1 MKPIQVSVVE
11 IMFRFAGTWFH
22 RGARSTLLRY
32 SFQFAER
39 RELFQQGVPSTYHGL
54 CAVRCF
60 SLQSWAQTLSQ
71 STPVAYAQDLLDA
84 VHSTSGLSWGTTI
97 VVTSLALRVVVT
109 LPLAVYQHHVLAR
122 FANLDREMAGIVQE
136 LKRETTQAVRMFNLN
151 EKQARYLYKKNFKR
165 HLQRLVV
172 RDNCHPLKA
181 ALVVLFQLPLW
192 VSLSVALRNMA
203 FMMPYQDLAAQATY
217 LELSVGGMLWFTN
230 LTQPDPLH
238 IVPILVGITNLMN
251 IEFHVLQRQ
260 KHMAWL
266 RRWITNFMRGLALVS
281 VPVAWIM
288 PADVALYW
296 LCSSGFALGQNMLMA
311 APRFRRA
318 CSIPITASE
327 SQTPFRDVAVRLR
340 QRLDA
345 AFRTSS

>member
-1 MKPIQVSVVE
+1 M
-11 IMFRFAGTWFH
+11 
-22 RGARSTLLRY
+22 
-32 SFQFAER
+32 
-39 RELFQQGVPSTYHGL
+39 
-54 CAVRCF
+54 
-60 SLQSWAQTLSQ
+60 
-71 STPVAYAQDLLDA
+71 
-84 VHSTSGLSWGTTI
+84 SGI
-97 VVTSLALRVVVT
+97 A
-109 LPLAVYQHHVLAR
+109 
-122 FANLDREMAGIVQE
+122 QE

-151 EKQARYLYKKNFKR
+151 EKQARYLYRKNFKR
-165 HLQRLVV
+165 QLQRLVV
-172 RDNCHPLKA
+172 RDNCHPMKA

-238 IVPILVGITNLMN
+238 IIPVLVGIANLMN

-266 RRWITNFMRGLALVS
+266 RRWITNFMRGLALIS

-296 LCSSGFALGQNMLMA
+296 FCSSGFALGQNMLMA

-318 CSIPITASE
+318 CSIPVTASE
-327 SQTPFRDVAVRLR
+327 SQTPFKDVACRLR
-340 QRLDA
+340 ERLDA
-345 AFRTSS
+345 AFRTGS